1 MKLDVIFAGVGGQGV
16 VVLSD
21 IFCEAA
27 LLDGFDV
34 AKAEV
39 HGMAQRGGSIVA
51 YARIGD
57 KVESPL
63 IERGKADVILG
74 FEVLETARVLRML
87 KNKGTVVMNTKYI
100 PPNVVFQDLASKP
113 VKIDELI
120 GVIRKKAS
128 RVYEIDAIRIAT
140 ELGNPIVVNTVLLGA
155 LSAIPENPIKKETLE
170 KAMCERLKGRHL
182 DINLKAFQRGRES
195 VLLS

>member
-1 MKLDVIFAGVGGQGV
+1 MKLDLVFSGIGGQGV

-57 KVESPL
+57 KIESPL
-63 IERGKADVILG
+63 IERGKADLILG
-74 FEVLETARVLRML
+74 FEILETARALPML
-87 KNKGTVVMNTKYI
+87 KDKGTVIMNMKYI
-100 PPNVVFQDLASKP
+100 PPNFSFQGSAAKP
-113 VKIDELI
+113 TKIDDLVGMI
-120 GVIRKKAS
+120 KKKA
-128 RVYEIDAIRIAT
+128 VKVHEIDAIGIAT
-140 ELGNPIVVNTVLLGA
+140 KLGNPIVVNTVLLGA
-155 LSAIPENPIKKETLE
+155 LSALPENPIKKETLE
-170 KAMCERLKGRHL
+170 KAICSRLKEKYHS
-182 DINLKAFQRGRES
+182 INLQAFQLGREN

>member
-1 MKLDVIFAGVGGQGV
+1 MKLDLVFTGVGGQGV

-21 IFCEAA
+21 IYCEAA

-34 AKAEV
+34 AKAEI

-63 IERGKADVILG
+63 IEHGKADAIVG
-74 FEVLETARVLRML
+74 FEILETARALPML
-87 KNKGTVVMNTKYI
+87 KEKGSVVVNMKYI
-100 PPNVVFQDLASKP
+100 QPNCMPQDVKPKRSEELMAIIESKALK
-113 VKIDELI
+113 VHKVD
-120 GVIRKKAS
+120 GVG
-128 RVYEIDAIRIAT
+128 IA
-140 ELGNPIVVNTVLLGA
+140 EKLGNPLVVNTVLLGA
-155 LSAIPENPIKKETLE
+155 LSALPEIPVKQESFKQAISS
-170 KAMCERLKGRHL
+170 RLKEKYVIL
-182 DINLKAFQRGRES
+182 NIKAFNLGRES

>member
-1 MKLDVIFAGVGGQGV
+1 MKWDLVFSGIGGQGV

-51 YARIGD
+51 YARIGE

-74 FEVLETARVLRML
+74 FEMLETARVLPML
-87 KNKGTVVMNTKYI
+87 KAEGTVVMNTKYI
-100 PPNVVFQDLASKP
+100 PPNCALQGSTEPRKPEDL
-113 VKIDELI
+113 VGL
-120 GVIRKKAS
+120 VRKKALK
-128 RVYEIDAIRIAT
+128 VHEVDGVGIAAK
-140 ELGNPIVVNTVLLGA
+140 LGNPIVVNTVLLGA
-155 LSAIPENPIKKETLE
+155 LSALSENPIEKETLE
-170 KAMCERLKGRHL
+170 KAICGRLKEKYHS
-182 DINLKAFQRGRES
+182 INLQAFQLGRES
-195 VLLS
+195 VLLG

>member
-1 MKLDVIFAGVGGQGV
+1 MKLDMVFSGIGGQGI

-63 IERGKADVILG
+63 IENGKADVILG
-74 FEVLETARVLRML
+74 FEILETARVLSML
-87 KNKGTVVMNTKYI
+87 KKGGTVIANTKYI
-100 PPNVVFQDLASKP
+100 PPNCAVQDAVE
-113 VKIDELI
+113 VKSPDDLV
-120 GVIRKKAS
+120 GLIRKKALK
-128 RVYEIDAIRIAT
+128 VYEVDGAAIADKV
-140 ELGNPIVVNTVLLGA
+140 GNPIVVNTVLLGA

-170 KAMCERLKGRHL
+170 KAICSRLKQKFHS
-182 DINLKAFQRGRES
+182 INLKAFQLGREN
-195 VLLS
+195 VLLG

>member
-1 MKLDVIFAGVGGQGV
+1 MKWDIVLSGIGGQGV

-51 YARIGD
+51 YARLGD
-57 KVESPL
+57 KVEAPL

-74 FEVLETARVLRML
+74 FEMLETARVLPML
-87 KNKGTVVMNTKYI
+87 KKDGTVVVNTKYI
-100 PPNVVFQDLASKP
+100 PPNVTFNSPSKLLTQEQLLSTIKP
-113 VKIDELI
+113 KACVVHEVD
-120 GVIRKKAS
+120 GVG
-128 RVYEIDAIRIAT
+128 IAT
-140 ELGNPIVVNTVLLGA
+140 ELGNMLVVNTVLLGA
-155 LSAIPENPIKKETLE
+155 LSALPENPVKVESYKK
-170 KAMCERLKGRHL
+170 AIAARLKEKYVAL
-182 DINLKAFQRGRES
+182 NLNAFQRGRES
-195 VLLS
+195 VTIG